1 MKMIIKSFFKSR
13 SAWLLLGLMWAA
25 LLFPVTAAVA
35 EERITVHDFVLYDG
49 DSREQLVAS
58 VRFDYHLTKYLRD
71 SLRNGITLRSETR
84 FDLMWHSDWWWNKT
98 QTLDRVVSEL
108 KYHALTG
115 QYQLVNKTTN
125 ANWNFSN
132 LATALQQ
139 LGRLDKYKLPALPE
153 SAFTGDAAIYIESR
167 LEPRAS
173 ESLGVSAKLAAL
185 FSNEK
190 HELISQGV
198 MWPLTP

>member
-1 MKMIIKSFFKSR
+1 MKMIIKSFLKIR
-13 SAWLLLGLMWAA
+13 IAWLPLCLIWAA
-25 LLFPVTAAVA
+25 LIIPATVVA
-35 EERITVHDFVLYDG
+35 EERITVHDFVLYEG
-49 DSREQLVAS
+49 GSREQLVAS
-58 VRFDYHLTKYLRD
+58 VRFDYRLTEHLRE
-71 SLRNGITLRSETR
+71 SLLNGITLRSEIR
-84 FDLMWHSDWWWNKT
+84 FDLTWHSDWWWNKT
-98 QTLDRVVSEL
+98 QKLDRVVSEL

-139 LGRLDKYKLPALPE
+139 LGRLDKYKLPVLPA
-153 SAFTGDAAIYIESR
+153 SAFSGDAAIYVEAR

-173 ESLGVSAKLAAL
+173 GSLGVPAKLAAL

>member
-1 MKMIIKSFFKSR
+1 MTMIIKNFFKSR
-13 SAWLLLGLMWAA
+13 SEWLLLCLMWSA
-25 LLFPVTAAVA
+25 LIFPVTVVA
-35 EERITVHDFVLYDG
+35 EERITVHDFVLYEG
-49 DSREQLVAS
+49 DDREQLVAS
-58 VRFDYHLTKYLRD
+58 VRFDYRLTEYLRE
-71 SLRNGITLRSETR
+71 SLLNGITLRSETR

-139 LGRLDKYKLPALPE
+139 LGRLDKYKLPVLPE
-153 SAFTGDAAIYIESR
+153 SAFTGDAAIYVEAK
-167 LEPRAS
+167 LEPRTS
-173 ESLGVSAKLAAL
+173 ESLGVPAKLAAL
-185 FSNEK
+185 FSNEQ